1 MRWPEIRQI
10 HLDAAAEVAAS
21 AERIQTEQWMLPR
34 AEGKWSPAEI
44 VEHLTLAY
52 DVFLRQLEGGPGMM
66 VRTKL
71 WQRIMLRFTLIP
83 KLLRGEGFPAGARA
97 PRETRPQSA
106 NPDQKAAVAGFRDRA
121 ARLDAGV
128 AAAMTS
134 GRRVR
139 LTHAYFGSSG
149 LGEAMLLC
157 ARHLQHHEQQ
167 LRDRSSP

>member
-1 MRWPEIRQI
+1 MMQWPEIRQI
-10 HLDAAAEVAAS
+10 HLDAAAELVAS
-21 AERIQTEQWMLPR
+21 AERIPAERWMLPR
-34 AEGKWSPAEI
+34 AEGKWSPAEV

-52 DVFLRQLEGGPGMM
+52 DIILRELGGGPGMM

-121 ARLDAGV
+121 ARLDADV
-128 AAAMTS
+128 AAAITS
-134 GRRVR
+134 GRRIR
-139 LTHAYFGSSG
+139 LTHAYFGSAG

-157 ARHLQHHEQQ
+157 ARHVQHHQKQ
-167 LRDRSSP
+167 L

>member
-10 HLDAAAEVAAS
+10 HLDAAAELVAS
-21 AERIQTEQWMLPR
+21 AERIPAERWTLPR

-52 DVFLRQLEGGPGMM
+52 DIILRELGGGPGMM

-106 NPDQKAAVAGFRDRA
+106 NPDQKSAVAGFRDRA
-121 ARLDAGV
+121 ARLDAEV
-128 AAAMTS
+128 AAAIAT
-134 GRRVR
+134 GRRIR
-139 LTHAYFGSSG
+139 LTHAYFGTAG

-157 ARHLQHHEQQ
+157 ARHVQHHQKQ
-167 LRDRSSP
+167 L